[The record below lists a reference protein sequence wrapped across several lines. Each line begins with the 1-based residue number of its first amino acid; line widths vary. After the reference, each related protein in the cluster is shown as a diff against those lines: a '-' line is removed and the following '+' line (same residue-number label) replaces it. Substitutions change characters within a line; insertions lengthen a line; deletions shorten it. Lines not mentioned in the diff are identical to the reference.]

1 MKATKIR
8 TTVDDAYHDDGDGH
22 GHYDDGG
29 DDDDDDDDDDE
40 SDVWVVVRMAMAWIM
55 MVAVLTVLPTVGLRV
70 CLRGI

>member
-29 DDDDDDDDDDE
+29 DDDDDDDDDE